1 MAYIPKHQ
9 AVMNGS
15 HTMCKF
21 KEQVKAG
28 NAELEEETFQSVSQ
42 EERQTHGM
50 LDGEVGLGPCLV
62 SVMTLLKR

>member
-1 MAYIPKHQ
+1 
-9 AVMNGS
+9 
-15 HTMCKF
+15 MCKF

-28 NAELEEETFQSVSQ
+28 NAELEEEAFQSVSQ